1 MRIKKA
7 YSKKKGGANTNVE
20 GPLLP
25 EILYNANY
33 TGKLESIKSIYDD
46 VLKKKGDELDKISK
60 SLDYLQKA
68 KNDEDNK
75 NLRLKEIQNKK
86 KIADDILFEKK
97 KEQTY
102 KMFTDFL
109 MAIKTL
115 LIGVY
120 TTGKDTGSLVKNT
133 VSLAFNSGE
142 GILFKVIIL
151 IFVVIVVI
159 VFIILGFTGVLPSG
173 DISNSND
180 ISKSILTNTNEY
192 NFMNFESGSLM
203 SKFSKKL
210 YDVVPNEYRYKL
222 NNLSNSMSY
231 ITTGKNQYDDYLED
245 RKEIKTGRN
254 DNIFHIIQENI
265 DNTKTVCL
273 LKPTDINIE
282 FVDNSNTNIDYY
294 NINEKLRKDINYPSV
309 ISIPFKVHEQTN
321 KYVLDVKNQLY
332 SNLSTGV
339 TNRIDKTNN
348 IFIQKNNNIQLNS
361 FNNLNYTKDKNIY
374 IAMYAPILINSDYKG
389 PIMKIKRHSKYYNL
403 YYNTITNLYYY
414 KDEYNNSSSIYA
426 TNDEFILGDSYG
438 EVYVLYDQ
446 TGNNYNYYYDPNF
459 GDARSPPNLY
469 INGVNSSII
478 FMRHILKLEKPY
490 PNKKINI
497 KTKIKVNTD
506 PYYENLLNRIDTY
519 MDFLSTNTSSIIKIQ
534 FTGNVINNLNYDI
547 YNEDVKNNTTYLTN
561 KQEIIN
567 IDMNNASNI
576 ICLGHVDDSRSDIDK
591 KLGIGILGLTDSRDG
606 TNLLENKRKHAFIG
620 CLYNLIIT
628 KI

>member
-1 MRIKKA
+1 
-7 YSKKKGGANTNVE
+7 
-20 GPLLP
+20 
-25 EILYNANY
+25 
-33 TGKLESIKSIYDD
+33 
-46 VLKKKGDELDKISK
+46 
-60 SLDYLQKA
+60 
-68 KNDEDNK
+68 
-75 NLRLKEIQNKK
+75 
-86 KIADDILFEKK
+86 
-97 KEQTY
+97 
-102 KMFTDFL
+102 MFTDFL

-115 LIGVY
+115 LIGIY

-142 GILFKVIIL
+142 GILFKVII
-151 IFVVIVVI
+151 IVIVVIVVI
-159 VFIILGFTGVLPSG
+159 VFIIIGFTGVLPLG

-192 NFMNFESGSLM
+192 NFMNFETGSLM

-254 DNIFHIIQENI
+254 DNIFHIIKENS

-273 LKPTDINIE
+273 LKPTDINID

-294 NINEKLRKDINYPSV
+294 NINEKLRNDINYPSA

-321 KYVLDVKNQLY
+321 KYILDVKNQRY
-332 SNLSTGV
+332 SNLSGEEIKTD
-339 TNRIDKTNN
+339 RIDKTNN

-389 PIMKIKRHSKYYNL
+389 PIMKIKKDEKYYNL
-403 YYNTITNLYYY
+403 YYNTITNLYYN

-426 TNDEFILGDSYG
+426 TNNEYSKGYG

-446 TGNNYNYYYDPNF
+446 TGNNYNYYYDQNF
-459 GDARSPPNLY
+459 GDARNPPNLY
-469 INGVNSSII
+469 IDGVNSSII
-478 FMRHILKLEKPY
+478 FNRHILKLEKPY
-490 PNKKINI
+490 PNKEINI
-497 KTKIKVNTD
+497 KTTIKVYTEKYYINFLNT
-506 PYYENLLNRIDTY
+506 IDTY

-534 FTGNVINNLNYDI
+534 FTGNVLENQNYDI
-547 YNEDVKNNTTYLTN
+547 YNEDVKNKTN
-561 KQEIIN
+561 YKSNVKEIIN
-567 IDMNNASNI
+567 IDMKNASNI

-591 KLGIGILGLTDSRDG
+591 KLGIGILGLTDSRNG
-606 TNLLENKRKHAFIG
+606 KNLIENKEKHAFIG
-620 CLYNLIIT
+620 KLYNLIIT